1 MTASVT
7 PLRLMTARVA
17 LLRVDETTD
26 ERRAEVRVFLQWE
39 GEDHVGVTVGGPAT
53 SARAALVAEATLRA
67 VASIDDEEYRLVDA
81 SATRSGGADIALVV
95 VDDPEGDRP
104 LVGTAVIDDD
114 NRQVAYAKAA
124 LDAVNRR
131 LARDA

>member
-7 PLRLMTARVA
+7 PLRLETARVA
-17 LLRVDETTD
+17 LIRVDETTD

-39 GEDHVGVTVGGPAT
+39 AEDHVGIVAGDPAA
-53 SARAALVAEATLRA
+53 SGRGHLVATATLRA
-67 VASIDDEEYRLVDA
+67 VASVDDEDYRLMDA
-81 SATRSGGADIALVV
+81 STTRSGGADIAIVV
-95 VDDPEGDRP
+95 VEDPDGERP

-131 LARDA
+131 LSRHA

>member
-7 PLRLMTARVA
+7 PLRLETARVA

-39 GEDHVGVTVGGPAT
+39 GEDHVGVVAGDPAA
-53 SARAALVAEATLRA
+53 SGRAGLVAAATLRA
-67 VASIDDEEYRLVDA
+67 VASLDDQDYRPADTPPA
-81 SATRSGGADIALVV
+81 QSGAPTIALVV
-95 VDDPEGDRP
+95 VEDPDGRRP
-104 LVGTAVIDDD
+104 LVGTPVIDER
-114 NRQVAYAKAA
+114 NRQLPFDKAS

-131 LARDA
+131 LGHHG

>member
-7 PLRLMTARVA
+7 PLRLETARVA
-17 LLRVDETTD
+17 LIRVDETTD

-39 GEDHVGVTVGGPAT
+39 AEDHVGIVAGDPAA
-53 SARAALVAEATLRA
+53 SARGHLVATATLRA
-67 VASIDDEEYRLVDA
+67 VASLDDEDYHLMDA
-81 SATRSGGADIALVV
+81 STTRSGGADIAIVV
-95 VDDPEGDRP
+95 VEDPDGERP

-131 LARDA
+131 LSRHG